1 MGISDEIEVATI
13 ATDEA
18 TILAIKATIAIPF
31 QSSLTTLQGRAM
43 MPMKPTKNCAVP
55 FRRFRRLAL
64 SSLVALEPKKFLIS
78 VLHATISPEILQ
90 Y

>member
-43 MPMKPTKNCAVP
+43 MPMKPTKKWAVP

-78 VLHATISPEILQ
+78 VLHATISPGILQ